1 MTGTMEAAKHEVER
15 KTLEQRHQMSDLERL
30 RHSSAHV
37 LATADLRLWPET
49 KLDIGPPT
57 ADGFYYD
64 FELPRALTDEDL
76 PLIEAEMRKL
86 LDEQKFQHSGC
97 VDMICAVEMGRII
110 GAQYMILSSVS
121 KIGNIHSLDSRL
133 ISVATSESYNSAR
146 YTTKDGI
153 ENLFEYGIR
162 SIAHEISD
170 KAVPKDVIDANKPTI
185 FNFIKKNKNY
195 IGLGAFSLWIIWG
208 LLPPA

>member
-1 MTGTMEAAKHEVER
+1 MVFLLSAQQRVAIIDFEGINVSKEEASALTKRLTSELVDLREFIVVER
-15 KTLEQRHQMSDLERL
+15 S
-30 RHSSAHV
+30 
-37 LATADLRLWPET
+37 
-49 KLDIGPPT
+49 
-57 ADGFYYD
+57 
-64 FELPRALTDEDL
+64 
-76 PLIEAEMRKL
+76 EMRKL
-86 LDEQKFQHSGC
+86 LDEQKFQHTGC

-121 KIGNIHSLDSRL
+121 KIGRIHSLDSRL

-146 YTTKDGI
+146 YTTKNGI

-170 KAVPKDVIDANKPTI
+170 KAIPKDVIDANKPTI
-185 FNFIKKNKNY
+185 LNFIKKNKKNV
-195 IGLGAFSLWIIWG
+195 GLGAFSLWIIWG